1 MRVNQMNMTEYLNS
15 GHRRCSCDNVNLV
28 VKSYE
33 YKTEKLYSQN
43 AIKNLML
50 SATLGIRYNKP
61 VKRWK
66 AVCTQCDKY
75 YLFGDTK
82 RELLQKL
89 NKCGIPFTIK
99 TKTINE

>member
-1 MRVNQMNMTEYLNS
+1 MNMAKYLAT
-15 GHRRCSCDNVNLV
+15 GHRRCRCDNVNLV
-28 VKSYE
+28 IKSYE

-66 AVCTQCDKY
+66 AVCTQCDKS

-82 RELLQKL
+82 KELLQKL
-89 NKCGIPFTIK
+89 DKCGIPFTIAK
-99 TKTINE
+99 RTNKQND

>member
-1 MRVNQMNMTEYLNS
+1 MDMAEYLNT
-15 GHRRCSCDNVNLV
+15 GHRRCKCDNVNLV
-28 VKSYE
+28 IKSYE

-66 AVCTQCDKY
+66 AICTQCDKC

-82 RELLQKL
+82 KKLLQNL
-89 NKCGIPFTIK
+89 DKCGIPFRVI
-99 TKTINE
+99 